1 MNSTADSGGVPTIRR
16 AYRRSWR
23 ALTSRWGSRALR
35 YVLMTLLAIP
45 FIGPLW
51 WMISSSFKNTSEI
64 FAFPPTLFPETWL
77 WQNFVEV
84 FRFQPFGRQFFNS
97 MYIALVV
104 TLGTVIASSVAGY
117 SFARIRFPG
126 NNLLFV
132 LLLTSLMMPAE
143 VTIVPNFRFMQFLQL
158 TDSHVPLILL
168 PILTGNGVMATFMM
182 RQYYLSLPR
191 DVEESAMI
199 DGLNRAG
206 ILRYIALPIAKPALA
221 SVAILA
227 FLFSWNLFL
236 EPLIFIDT
244 LTKFTVPVAL
254 RGFTD
259 SYGYPMWD
267 LQLAATTLSVLP
279 VLLFYILAQRQVVES
294 LSFSGI
300 KG

>member
-1 MNSTADSGGVPTIRR
+1 MNSTTAKTSLRPHRM
-16 AYRRSWR
+16 SWSTR
-23 ALTSRWGSRALR
+23 TARWGNRGLR
-35 YVLMTLLAIP
+35 YLLMVVVAIP

-51 WMISSSFKNTSEI
+51 WMVTSSFKNTNEI
-64 FAFPPTLFPETWL
+64 FAFPPTLFPQTWL

-84 FRFQPFGRQFFNS
+84 FKFQPFGRQFFNS
-97 MYIALVV
+97 VYIALAV
-104 TLGTVIASSVAGY
+104 TAGTVIISSLAGY

-143 VTIVPNFRFMQFLQL
+143 VTIVPNFQFMQYLKL
-158 TDSHVPLILL
+158 TDTHVPLILI
-168 PILTGNGVMATFMM
+168 PILTGNGVLATFMM
-182 RQYYLSLPR
+182 RQYYLNLPR
-191 DVEESAMI
+191 EVEESAMI

-206 ILRYIALPIAKPALA
+206 IFRYIALPMAKPAVA

-244 LTKFTVPVAL
+244 LERFTVPVAL

-279 VLLFYILAQRQVVES
+279 VLLFYVLAQRQVVES

>member
-1 MNSTADSGGVPTIRR
+1 MNSTTAKTSLRPHRM
-16 AYRRSWR
+16 SWSTR
-23 ALTSRWGSRALR
+23 TSRWGSRGLR
-35 YVLMTLLAIP
+35 YLLMVVLAIP

-51 WMISSSFKNTSEI
+51 WMITSSFKNTSEI
-64 FAFPPTLFPETWL
+64 FAFPPTLVPETWL

-84 FRFQPFGRQFFNS
+84 FKFQPFGRQFFNS
-97 MYIALVV
+97 VYIALAV
-104 TLGTVIASSVAGY
+104 TAGTVIISSLAGY

-143 VTIVPNFRFMQFLQL
+143 VTIVPSFQFMQYLKL
-158 TDSHVPLILL
+158 TDTHVPLILI
-168 PILTGNGVMATFMM
+168 PILTGNGVLATFLM
-182 RQYYLSLPR
+182 RQYYLNLPR
-191 DVEESAMI
+191 EVEESAMI

-206 ILRYIALPIAKPALA
+206 IFRYIALPMAKPAVA

-244 LTKFTVPVAL
+244 LEKFTVPVAL

-279 VLLFYILAQRQVVES
+279 VLLFYVLAQRQVVES

>member
-1 MNSTADSGGVPTIRR
+1 MNSATAKTSLRPHRM
-16 AYRRSWR
+16 SWSTR
-23 ALTSRWGSRALR
+23 TARWGSRGLR
-35 YVLMTLLAIP
+35 YLLMVVVAIP

-51 WMISSSFKNTSEI
+51 WMITSSFKNTSEI
-64 FAFPPTLFPETWL
+64 FAFPPTLVPQTWL
-77 WQNFVEV
+77 WQNYVEV
-84 FRFQPFGRQFFNS
+84 FKFQPFGRQFFNS
-97 MYIALVV
+97 VYIALAV
-104 TLGTVIASSVAGY
+104 TAGTVIISSLAGY

-143 VTIVPNFRFMQFLQL
+143 VTIVPAFQFMQFLKL
-158 TDSHVPLILL
+158 TDTHVPLILI
-168 PILTGNGVMATFMM
+168 PILTGNGVLATFMM
-182 RQYYLSLPR
+182 RQYYLNLPR
-191 DVEESAMI
+191 EVEESAMI

-206 ILRYIALPIAKPALA
+206 IFRYIALPMAKPAVA

-244 LTKFTVPVAL
+244 LERFTVPVAL

-279 VLLFYILAQRQVVES
+279 VLLFYVLAQRQVVES

>member
-1 MNSTADSGGVPTIRR
+1 MNSKLVASTTPGARARR
-16 AYRRSWR
+16 ITDR
-23 ALTSRWGSRALR
+23 TLR
-35 YVLMTLLAIP
+35 YLLMAALGIP
-45 FIGPLW
+45 FVGPLW
-51 WMISSSFKNTSEI
+51 WMVSSSFKNTSEI
-64 FAFPPTLFPETWL
+64 FAFPPTLVPKVWL

-84 FRFQPFGRQFFNS
+84 FKFQPFGRQFFNS
-97 MYIALVV
+97 VYIALAV
-104 TLGTVIASSVAGY
+104 TAGTVIISSLAGY

-143 VTIVPNFRFMQFLQL
+143 VTIVPSFQFMQFLKL
-158 TDSHVPLILL
+158 TDTHIPLILI
-168 PILTGNGVMATFMM
+168 PILTGNGVLATFMM
-182 RQYYLSLPR
+182 RQYYLNLPR
-191 DVEESAMI
+191 EVEESAMI

-206 ILRYIALPIAKPALA
+206 IFRYIALPMAKPAVA

-244 LTKFTVPVAL
+244 LEKFTVPVAL

-279 VLLFYILAQRQVVES
+279 VLLFYVLAQRQVVES

>member
-1 MNSTADSGGVPTIRR
+1 MNSTTAKTSLRPHRM
-16 AYRRSWR
+16 SWSTR
-23 ALTSRWGSRALR
+23 TSRWGSRGLR
-35 YVLMTLLAIP
+35 YLLMVVLAIP

-51 WMISSSFKNTSEI
+51 WMITSSFKNTSEI
-64 FAFPPTLFPETWL
+64 FAFPPTLVPQTWL

-84 FRFQPFGRQFFNS
+84 FKFQPFGRQFFNS
-97 MYIALVV
+97 VYIALAV
-104 TLGTVIASSVAGY
+104 TAGTVIISSLAGY

-143 VTIVPNFRFMQFLQL
+143 VTIVPSFQFMQYLKL
-158 TDSHVPLILL
+158 TDTHVPLILI
-168 PILTGNGVMATFMM
+168 PILTGNGVLATFMM
-182 RQYYLSLPR
+182 RQYYLNLPR
-191 DVEESAMI
+191 EVEESAMI
-199 DGLNRAG
+199 DGLNRVG
-206 ILRYIALPIAKPALA
+206 IFRYIALPMAKPAVA

-244 LTKFTVPVAL
+244 LERFTVPVAL

-279 VLLFYILAQRQVVES
+279 VLLFYVLAQRQVVES

>member
-1 MNSTADSGGVPTIRR
+1 MNSTTAKTSLQPHRM
-16 AYRRSWR
+16 SWSTR
-23 ALTSRWGSRALR
+23 TARWGSRGLR
-35 YVLMTLLAIP
+35 YLLMVVLAIP

-51 WMISSSFKNTSEI
+51 WMITSSFKNTSEI
-64 FAFPPTLFPETWL
+64 FAFPPTLVPETWL

-84 FRFQPFGRQFFNS
+84 FKFQPFGRQFFNS
-97 MYIALVV
+97 VYIALAV
-104 TLGTVIASSVAGY
+104 TAGTVIISSLAGY

-143 VTIVPNFRFMQFLQL
+143 VTIVPSFQFMQYLKL
-158 TDSHVPLILL
+158 TDTHVPLILI
-168 PILTGNGVMATFMM
+168 PILTGNGVLATFMM
-182 RQYYLSLPR
+182 RQYYLNLPR
-191 DVEESAMI
+191 EVEESAMI

-206 ILRYIALPIAKPALA
+206 IFRYIALPMAKPAVA

-244 LTKFTVPVAL
+244 LERFTVPVAL

-279 VLLFYILAQRQVVES
+279 VLLFYVLAQRQVVES

>member
-1 MNSTADSGGVPTIRR
+1 MNSTAAKASLRPHRM
-16 AYRRSWR
+16 SWSTR
-23 ALTSRWGSRALR
+23 TARWGSRGLR
-35 YVLMTLLAIP
+35 YLLMVVLAIP

-51 WMISSSFKNTSEI
+51 WMITSSFKNTSEI
-64 FAFPPTLFPETWL
+64 FAFPPTLVPETWL

-84 FRFQPFGRQFFNS
+84 FKFQPFGRQFFNS
-97 MYIALVV
+97 VYIALAV
-104 TLGTVIASSVAGY
+104 TAGTVIISSLAGY

-143 VTIVPNFRFMQFLQL
+143 VTIVPNFQFMQYLKL
-158 TDSHVPLILL
+158 TDTHVPLILI
-168 PILTGNGVMATFMM
+168 PILTGNGVLATFMM
-182 RQYYLSLPR
+182 RQYYLNLPR
-191 DVEESAMI
+191 EVEESAMI

-206 ILRYIALPIAKPALA
+206 IFRYIALPMAKPAVA

-244 LTKFTVPVAL
+244 LERFTVPVAL

-279 VLLFYILAQRQVVES
+279 VLLFYVLAQRQVVES

>member
-1 MNSTADSGGVPTIRR
+1 MNSTAAKASLRPHRMSWST
-16 AYRRSWR
+16 RS
-23 ALTSRWGSRALR
+23 ARWGSRGLR
-35 YVLMTLLAIP
+35 YLLMAVVAIP

-51 WMISSSFKNTSEI
+51 WMITSSFKNTSEI
-64 FAFPPTLFPETWL
+64 FAFPPTLVPQTWL
-77 WQNFVEV
+77 WQNYVEV
-84 FRFQPFGRQFFNS
+84 FKFQPFGRQFFNS
-97 MYIALVV
+97 VYIALAV
-104 TLGTVIASSVAGY
+104 TAGTVIISSLAGY

-126 NNLLFV
+126 SNLLFV

-143 VTIVPNFRFMQFLQL
+143 VTIVPSFQFMQFLKL
-158 TDSHVPLILL
+158 TDTHIPLILI
-168 PILTGNGVMATFMM
+168 PILTGNGVMATFLM

-191 DVEESAMI
+191 EVEESAMI

-206 ILRYIALPIAKPALA
+206 IFRYIALPMAKPAVA

-227 FLFSWNLFL
+227 FLHSWNLFL

-244 LTKFTVPVAL
+244 LERFTVPVAL

-279 VLLFYILAQRQVVES
+279 VLLFYVLAQRQVVES

>member
-1 MNSTADSGGVPTIRR
+1 MNSTAAKASLRPHRM
-16 AYRRSWR
+16 SWSTR
-23 ALTSRWGSRALR
+23 TARWGNRGLR
-35 YVLMTLLAIP
+35 YLLMVVVAIP

-51 WMISSSFKNTSEI
+51 WMVTSSFKNTSEI
-64 FAFPPTLFPETWL
+64 FAFPPTLFPQTWL

-84 FRFQPFGRQFFNS
+84 FKFQPFGRQFFNS
-97 MYIALVV
+97 VYIALAV
-104 TLGTVIASSVAGY
+104 TAGTVIISSLAGY

-126 NNLLFV
+126 SNLLFV

-143 VTIVPNFRFMQFLQL
+143 VTIVPNFQFMQFLKL
-158 TDSHVPLILL
+158 TDTHVPLILI
-168 PILTGNGVMATFMM
+168 PILTGNGVLATFMM

-191 DVEESAMI
+191 EVEESAMI

-206 ILRYIALPIAKPALA
+206 IFRYIALPMAKPAVA

-244 LTKFTVPVAL
+244 LERFTVPVAL

-279 VLLFYILAQRQVVES
+279 VLLFYVLAQRQVVES